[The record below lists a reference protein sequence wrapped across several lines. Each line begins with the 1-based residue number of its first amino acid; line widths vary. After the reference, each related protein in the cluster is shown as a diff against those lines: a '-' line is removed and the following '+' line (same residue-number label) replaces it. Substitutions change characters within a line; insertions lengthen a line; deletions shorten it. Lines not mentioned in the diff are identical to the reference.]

1 MTLRHRAAVVP
12 VLFLTSCAHHS
23 SQKSVTP
30 DRSAAV
36 PTVMRRQVLN
46 AVDAGEGDA
55 RIRTLR
61 ERMAADPENV
71 SIRLDLAT
79 LYKAAG
85 FPELALEHYRLAA
98 DRFPKDERVIAKLAE
113 SLSEQ
118 GQKKEATDLL
128 ARHLTGEVQSPDM
141 YAWLGILR
149 DEQGDHAGAEAAH
162 RAALRLNPNGP
173 KLHNNLG
180 YNLLLQGKREEAV
193 KSLRAAL
200 SLDAKLDAARNNLGL
215 ALAGSG
221 NAADRTEALSL
232 WQAANAGDKA
242 AAHTNMGA
250 ALMEQGKLDEAR
262 QELKLAL
269 AENRSYA
276 PAWNNL
282 AQLER
287 MDGKPVTMPASGAT
301 RQSAARRS
309 GWSKTWKNVW
319 NFVAGI
325 DDKESGR
332 LNVAAGTKAR

>member
-1 MTLRHRAAVVP
+1 MTLRHRATVVP
-12 VLFLTSCAHHS
+12 ILFLASCAHHS
-23 SQKSVTP
+23 SQNGVTHN
-30 DRSAAV
+30 RSAAV

-61 ERMAADPENV
+61 ERMAADPDNV
-71 SIRLDLAT
+71 TVRLELAE
-79 LYKAAG
+79 LYKSAA

-98 DRFPKDERVIAKLAE
+98 ERFPKDERVIARLAE

-118 GQKKEATDLL
+118 GQKKEAADLL
-128 ARHLTGEVQSPDM
+128 AHRLATGMESPDL

-149 DEQGDHAGAEAAH
+149 DQLGDHTAAESAH
-162 RAALRLNPNGP
+162 RAAIRLNPSGA

-180 YNLLLQGKREEAV
+180 YNLLLQGKRTDAV
-193 KSLRAAL
+193 QSLRHAL

-215 ALAGSG
+215 ALVRGGTESE
-221 NAADRTEALSL
+221 RQEALAL
-232 WQAANAGDKA
+232 WEAANGGDKA

-276 PAWNNL
+276 PAWKNL
-282 AQLER
+282 ASLEK
-287 MDGKPVTMPASGAT
+287 MDGKPVTMPVQASHRPA
-301 RQSAARRS
+301 SPPRS
-309 GWSKTWKNVW
+309 RWSRTWKQVW

-325 DDKESGR
+325 DTKQSGR
-332 LNVAAGTKAR
+332 LNVAARNQ